1 MEIEGVRKKE
11 GGKKVTHTKLEI
23 GTLYAPPRKGG
34 ATETILTT
42 SRKVAFRHRMWYHML
57 ARPMHVS
64 TTFYFKII
72 FYVYQNTKFSFS
84 QLDYY

>member
-34 ATETILTT
+34 PL
-42 SRKVAFRHRMWYHML
+42 RQF
-57 ARPMHVS
+57 
-64 TTFYFKII
+64 
-72 FYVYQNTKFSFS
+72 
-84 QLDYY
+84 